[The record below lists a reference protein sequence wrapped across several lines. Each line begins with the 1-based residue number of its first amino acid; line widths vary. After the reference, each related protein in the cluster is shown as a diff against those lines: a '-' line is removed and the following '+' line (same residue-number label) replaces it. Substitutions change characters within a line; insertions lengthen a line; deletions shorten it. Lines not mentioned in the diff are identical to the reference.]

1 MKPEYE
7 KAAITMREKKI
18 PGILAALD
26 ATKENAVAAK
36 YNVKGYPSVKYFSF
50 GEFKFDLSVRDAE
63 KVIQFMKNPTE
74 PPPPPPPE
82 TPWEDE
88 ETDVVHLDD
97 STFKPYLKKK
107 KHVLTMFYAPC
118 TCARETFSI
127 VSFS

>member
-7 KAAITMREKKI
+7 KAAVTMRENKI

-36 YNVKGYPSVKYFSF
+36 FNVKGYPTVKYFSF
-50 GEFKFDLSVRDAE
+50 GEFKYDLSVRDSE
-63 KVIQFMKNPTE
+63 KVIQFMKDPKE

-88 ETDVVHLDD
+88 ETNVVHLDD
-97 STFKPYLKKK
+97 SNFKTYLKKK

-118 TCARETFSI
+118 E
-127 VSFS
+127 